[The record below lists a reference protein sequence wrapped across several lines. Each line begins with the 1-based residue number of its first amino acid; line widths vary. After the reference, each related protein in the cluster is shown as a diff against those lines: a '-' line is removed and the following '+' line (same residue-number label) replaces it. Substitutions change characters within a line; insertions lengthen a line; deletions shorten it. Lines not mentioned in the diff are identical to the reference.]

1 MRLLAPAKVN
11 LHLRVGPLDPSGYH
25 PLVTWMCTA
34 GLFDTLT
41 FRPVEVSS
49 SSASSRAIA
58 LRCDDATV
66 PCDETNLV
74 YRAALAL
81 KGAATSAAPH
91 ASATP
96 EQSGVRAAPPRI
108 GSHSA
113 VEIALEKHIPT
124 GGGLG
129 GGSSDAARTLLGLNR
144 LWQLGEP
151 PERLHA
157 LAATLGSDVP
167 FFLHGPSSICSGRGE
182 VVTPAPLP
190 RARWALLI
198 LPGVAVP
205 TRDVYAKFDELR
217 LGDVGFGE
225 AQPPWQEWADLSAG
239 PLLSR
244 LRNDLEPAAFALVPQ
259 LGRLRDALELSLAR
273 VIRMTGSGGTLF
285 TLFDERQEAGVAAQ
299 FVRTRHMLEALAVE
313 LAPTIVDDLS
323 STSAT

>member
-1 MRLLAPAKVN
+1 
-11 LHLRVGPLDPSGYH
+11 
-25 PLVTWMCTA
+25 MCTA

-41 FRPVEVSS
+41 LHPVEVRS

-58 LRCDDATV
+58 LRCDDAAV

-81 KGAATSAAPH
+81 RDAATRALPVAAP
-91 ASATP
+91 SAR
-96 EQSGVRAAPPRI
+96 SANGLSAVGAAPPRI
-108 GSHSA
+108 APHSA
-113 VEIALEKHIPT
+113 VEIALEKRIPT

-144 LWQLGEP
+144 LWRLDLSLD
-151 PERLHA
+151 RLHGV
-157 LAATLGSDVP
+157 AATLGSDVP

-182 VVTPAPLP
+182 IVEPAPAP

-198 LPGVAVP
+198 LPGVTVP
-205 TRDVYAKFDELR
+205 TRDVYRKFDELR

-225 AQPPWQEWADLSAG
+225 AQPAWQGWADLSAG

-273 VIRMTGSGGTLF
+273 VIRMSGSGGTLF
-285 TLFDERQEAGVAAQ
+285 TLFDDRQEAGVAAQ

-313 LAPTIVDDLS
+313 LAPGVVDDLS
-323 STSAT
+323 VP

>member
-41 FRPVEVSS
+41 FHPVEVHS

-58 LRCDDATV
+58 VKCDDATT

-81 KGAATSAAPH
+81 KNAATGSSPRAP
-91 ASATP
+91 STP
-96 EQSGVRAAPPRI
+96 GQSGVRAAPPRI

-144 LWQLGEP
+144 LWNLGLP
-151 PERLHA
+151 VERLHDI
-157 LAATLGSDVP
+157 AATLGSDVP
-167 FFLHGPSSICSGRGE
+167 FFLHGDRKSTRLNSSHSQ
-182 VVTPAPLP
+182 T
-190 RARWALLI
+190 
-198 LPGVAVP
+198 
-205 TRDVYAKFDELR
+205 
-217 LGDVGFGE
+217 
-225 AQPPWQEWADLSAG
+225 
-239 PLLSR
+239 
-244 LRNDLEPAAFALVPQ
+244 
-259 LGRLRDALELSLAR
+259 
-273 VIRMTGSGGTLF
+273 
-285 TLFDERQEAGVAAQ
+285 
-299 FVRTRHMLEALAVE
+299 
-313 LAPTIVDDLS
+313 
-323 STSAT
+323 

>member
-1 MRLLAPAKVN
+1 M
-11 LHLRVGPLDPSGYH
+11 
-25 PLVTWMCTA
+25 
-34 GLFDTLT
+34 
-41 FRPVEVSS
+41 
-49 SSASSRAIA
+49 
-58 LRCDDATV
+58 
-66 PCDETNLV
+66 
-74 YRAALAL
+74 
-81 KGAATSAAPH
+81 
-91 ASATP
+91 
-96 EQSGVRAAPPRI
+96 
-108 GSHSA
+108 
-113 VEIALEKHIPT
+113 
-124 GGGLG
+124 
-129 GGSSDAARTLLGLNR
+129 
-144 LWQLGEP
+144 
-151 PERLHA
+151 HA

-182 VVTPAPLP
+182 VVTPAPIP

-205 TRDVYAKFDELR
+205 TREVYRKFDELR

-273 VIRMTGSGGTLF
+273 VIRMSGSGGTLF

-313 LAPTIVDDLS
+313 LTPNVADDLS
-323 STSAT
+323 AA